1 MFFQNFP
8 ILSYKFGNEVDLT
21 VMQNISAFISIID
34 ELKDDTAFYT
44 TRYIEDY
51 ERPDTLSYKLY
62 QDTQYYWT
70 FFYLN
75 EDIRESG
82 WPLSEL
88 DLLAKAQ
95 ESYPNWTV
103 TTKDPIHDR
112 FLPGQTVYGLQSK
125 SEGVVIK
132 RNIDLGQIII
142 KGPDNFKNGENILSS
157 ANDQVRVDT
166 QSRQYL
172 SVHHYELNGE
182 WIDWN
187 PFTQQPRDTSL
198 SGDNVTAIRYID
210 RVRNKNNELREIKVF
225 KQSVVAQIQGEYNQ
239 LLLRG

>member
-8 ILSYKFGNEVDLT
+8 ILSYKFGDEVNLT

-103 TTKDPIHDR
+103 TTRDPIYDR

-125 SEGVVIK
+125 SEGVIIK

-157 ANDQVRVDT
+157 ANDQVRVNT

-172 SVHHYELNGE
+172 SIHHYENTNGE
-182 WIDWN
+182 WMDIDPLN
-187 PFTQQPRDTSL
+187 PDTTNL
-198 SGDNVTAIRYID
+198 IAVRYID
-210 RVRNKNNELREIKVF
+210 RIRQRNNELREIKVF
-225 KQSVVAQIQGEYNQ
+225 KPNVVAQIQGEYNQ